1 MHTIQRLSFP
11 KFKLVYSGRRC
22 HRTTISGPN
31 DHLWLTKARECT
43 KDTQRIGRNVES
55 ARLNPGVLIGKW
67 AAAEIL
73 TMSLLDRP
81 PAPPT
86 KLGVYRI
93 LSPNAGVHVSPL
105 QLGAGSIGDQ
115 WHKLGMGA
123 MDKTDSFKLLDAYFD
138 AGGNFIDTA
147 NGYQDET
154 SEMFIGEWMEQRGIR
169 DQIVLSTKFTMNF
182 KARQNVQHQVNYAG
196 NNRKSM
202 TLSVEASLK
211 KLRTS
216 YIDILYVH
224 FWDWD
229 TSIRELMDGLHNL
242 VALGKVLYL
251 GISDTPAWVV
261 AQANQYALDHG
272 KSPFAIYQGC
282 WNVLDRSLEREVIPM
297 VRAHGMALAPWNVL
311 AQGKFRTDA
320 EEEARRV
327 SGEKG
332 RMLFSADWE
341 RNEDEKKISHA
352 LEKVAGEIGAKSI
365 TSVAIAYLMHKVP
378 YCFPIIG
385 GRKVEHLMSNI
396 EALEVSLSPEQIKFL
411 EGVLKF
417 DPGFPATMIGNGITP
432 TPFLET
438 AGHYDRVPVQQ
449 TIPHTKQ

>member
-1 MHTIQRLSFP
+1 
-11 KFKLVYSGRRC
+11 
-22 HRTTISGPN
+22 
-31 DHLWLTKARECT
+31 
-43 KDTQRIGRNVES
+43 
-55 ARLNPGVLIGKW
+55 
-67 AAAEIL
+67 
-73 TMSLLDRP
+73 MSLLDRP
-81 PAPPT
+81 PPPRT

-123 MDKTDSFKLLDAYFD
+123 MDKASSFKLLDAYFD

-147 NGYQDET
+147 NAYQDET

-169 DQIVLSTKFTMNF
+169 DQIILSTKFSTNY
-182 KARQNVQHQVNYAG
+182 KARRNVALEVNYAG
-196 NNRKSM
+196 SNRKSM

-229 TSIRELMDGLHNL
+229 TSFRELMDGLHNL

-251 GISDTPAWVV
+251 GISNAPAWVV
-261 AQANQYALDHG
+261 SQANQYALDHG
-272 KSPFAIYQGC
+272 RSPFVIYQGA
-282 WNVLDRSLEREVIPM
+282 WNVMDRSFEREIIPM
-297 VRAHGMALAPWNVL
+297 ARANGMALAPWNVL

-352 LEKVAGEIGAKSI
+352 LEKVAGEIGAKNI

-396 EALEVSLSPEQIKFL
+396 EALELSLSPEQIKFL
-411 EGVLKF
+411 EDVLTF
-417 DPGFPATMIGNGITP
+417 DPGFPATKIGDGTAP
-432 TPFLET
+432 TPDLLT
-438 AGHYDRVPVQQ
+438 AGYFDHVPLQR
-449 TIPHTKQ
+449 TIPHTKN